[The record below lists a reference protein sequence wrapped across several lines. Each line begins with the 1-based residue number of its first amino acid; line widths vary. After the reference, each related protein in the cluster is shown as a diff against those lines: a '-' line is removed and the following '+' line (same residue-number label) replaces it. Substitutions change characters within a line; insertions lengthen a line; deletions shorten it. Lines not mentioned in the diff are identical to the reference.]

1 MRLNNKRAPI
11 TGGSDGIGL
20 AIAEAFLREG
30 ADITIVGRDAG
41 KLEAA
46 RDSLT
51 GARADGTVE
60 TLSADLATGI
70 GIGAVVEL
78 VKRSG
83 RPLDILVNNA
93 GVAFLVPFADV
104 SEAQFQQSFALNV
117 TAVFFLTQGL
127 LPHLATGASVINI
140 SSYFANKMIPKRPSS
155 LYSLSKGALNS
166 LTRSL
171 AFELG
176 PRGIRV
182 NAIAPGTVD
191 TAMRRRTVDNLPAE
205 ARAELKAYVERSYP
219 LGRIG
224 RPDDL
229 AGMAVYLASDEA
241 ALTSGGIFAS
251 MAAIPPDDFA
261 DQPLASASDR
271 PRRLTRL
278 PIPRLSPL

>member
-1 MRLNNKRAPI
+1 MRLQDKRALV

-20 AIAEAFLREG
+20 AIAEGFLREG
-30 ADITIVGRDAG
+30 ADVLIVGRDAG

-46 RDSLT
+46 RLKLRVH
-51 GARADGTVE
+51 GAVE
-60 TLSADLATGI
+60 TLSADLATDT
-70 GIGAVVEL
+70 GIGAVVEQ

-83 RPLDILVNNA
+83 RPLDVLVNNA
-93 GVAFLVPFADV
+93 GVAYLVPFDSV
-104 SEAQFQQSFALNV
+104 DQAQFQHSFALNV
-117 TAVFFLTQGL
+117 TAAFFLTQGV
-127 LPHLATGASVINI
+127 LPHFGAGASVINI
-140 SSYFANKMIPKRPSS
+140 SSYFAGKMISKRPSS

-191 TAMRRRTVDNLPAE
+191 TAMRRKTVDNLPA
-205 ARAELKAYVERSYP
+205 AAQAELRAYVDRSYP

-241 ALTSGGIFAS
+241 AWTSGGIFAIDGGYT
-251 MAAIPPDDFA
+251 AG
-261 DQPLASASDR
+261 
-271 PRRLTRL
+271 
-278 PIPRLSPL
+278 

>member
-1 MRLNNKRAPI
+1 MRLHNKRALV

-30 ADITIVGRDAG
+30 ADVMIVGRDAG
-41 KLEAA
+41 KLQAA
-46 RDSLT
+46 RDHLMAAGT
-51 GARADGTVE
+51 GGIIE
-60 TLSADLATGI
+60 TLAADLATGA
-70 GIGAVVEL
+70 GIGTVVEH
-78 VKRSG
+78 VNRSG
-83 RPLDILVNNA
+83 QPLDILVNNA

-104 SEAQFQQSFALNV
+104 TEVQFQQCFALNV

-127 LPHLATGASVINI
+127 LSHLAAGASVINI

-166 LTRSL
+166 LTKSL

-191 TAMRRRTVDNLPAE
+191 TAMRRRSIENLPAAAQADLE
-205 ARAELKAYVERSYP
+205 AYVERSYP

-224 RPDDL
+224 QTSDL
-229 AGMAVYLASDEA
+229 AGIAVYLASDEA
-241 ALTSGGIFAS
+241 AWTSGGIFAIDGGYT
-251 MAAIPPDDFA
+251 AG
-261 DQPLASASDR
+261 
-271 PRRLTRL
+271 
-278 PIPRLSPL
+278 

>member
-1 MRLNNKRAPI
+1 MRLNNKRALI

-30 ADITIVGRDAG
+30 ADVTIVGRDAG
-41 KLEAA
+41 KL
-46 RDSLT
+46 D
-51 GARADGTVE
+51 GAREKLTASGSVGAVE

-70 GIGAVVEL
+70 GIAAVVEL

-104 SEAQFQQSFALNV
+104 SEVQFQQSFALNV

-140 SSYFANKMIPKRPSS
+140 SSYFANKMIPNRPSS

-166 LTRSL
+166 LTKSL

-182 NAIAPGTVD
+182 NAIAPGTID
-191 TAMRRRTVDNLPAE
+191 TTMRRRSIENLPA
-205 ARAELKAYVERSYP
+205 AAQTALQAYVESSYP

-224 RPDDL
+224 RPEDV
-229 AGMAVYLASDEA
+229 AGMAVHLAGDEA
-241 ALTSGGIFAS
+241 AWTSGGIFAVDGGYT
-251 MAAIPPDDFA
+251 AG
-261 DQPLASASDR
+261 
-271 PRRLTRL
+271 
-278 PIPRLSPL
+278 

>member
-1 MRLNNKRAPI
+1 MRLNNKRALI

-30 ADITIVGRDAG
+30 ADITIVGRDPG
-41 KLEAA
+41 KLQAA
-46 RDSLT
+46 HDSLT

-70 GIGAVVEL
+70 GIEAVVEL

-104 SEAQFQQSFALNV
+104 TAGQFQQSFALNV
-117 TAVFFLTQGL
+117 MAVFFLTQGL

-166 LTRSL
+166 LTKSL

-205 ARAELKAYVERSYP
+205 AKAELKAYVERSYP

-229 AGMAVYLASDEA
+229 AGMAVHLASDEA
-241 ALTSGGIFAS
+241 AWTSGGIFVVDGGYTAG
-251 MAAIPPDDFA
+251 
-261 DQPLASASDR
+261 
-271 PRRLTRL
+271 
-278 PIPRLSPL
+278 